1 MKKIVLNL
9 PYCHDVS
16 SETIMNQLMV
26 FKINDSNRKQVE
38 SFVLNYVNGEII
50 PLDKAFVVSLSDN
63 NNFRI
68 IGIFCFLETDL
79 RYVAT
84 FKEKPDFNKK
94 INFNELSHFI
104 IDEKIMNAKA
114 LSIILR
120 RIIPSIITK
129 EEIDE
134 VIWFKYGEFYNR
146 MVEKIYKQYPNFT
159 YYYINEADYFAEKL
173 MLIHSRMNKC

>member
-9 PYCHDVS
+9 PYCSDVS
-16 SETIMNQLMV
+16 FETIMSQLMV
-26 FKINDSNRKQVE
+26 FKIDESNKKQVE
-38 SFVLNYVNGEII
+38 SFVLNYVNGKIM

-68 IGIFCFLETDL
+68 IGLFCFLETDL
-79 RYVAT
+79 RNVAI
-84 FKEKPDFNKK
+84 FNGEPDFDKK

-104 IDEKIMNAKA
+104 IDEKIMNVKS
-114 LSIILR
+114 LSMILR
-120 RIIPSIITK
+120 KIIPSIITK

-134 VIWFKYGEFYNR
+134 VIWFKYGEFYTR
-146 MVEKIYKQYPNFT
+146 MVDKIYKQYPNFT

-173 MLIHSRMNKC
+173 MFIHSNE